1 MIETLSGI
9 QTVKAQNVELNA
21 RWKWQ
26 QRYSSQINEGF
37 KSVIVGTTA
46 GEIGNFLNQLSS
58 LLIIWVGVSIVL
70 EGDLSLGQLIAF
82 RIIAS
87 YVTGPI
93 LRLSSLW
100 QGYQQVSVSM
110 ERLADIV
117 DQTPEENNGESNKI
131 SLPTIKGDIEFM
143 GVTFRFDSKLM
154 ITLISKS
161 MQEIL

>member
-1 MIETLSGI
+1 M
-9 QTVKAQNVELNA
+9 
-21 RWKWQ
+21 
-26 QRYSSQINEGF
+26 
-37 KSVIVGTTA
+37 
-46 GEIGNFLNQLSS
+46 NQLSS

-117 DQTPEENNGESNKI
+117 DQTPEENDNESSKI
-131 SLPTIKGDIEFM
+131 SLPIIKGDIEFKA
-143 GVTFRFDSKLM
+143 VTFKFDSKSKPVIDNVDLKIEAGSFVGIVGRSGSGKSTLVKLIPKLYNLDQGKIM
-154 ITLISKS
+154 IDG
-161 MQEIL
+161 